1 MKILVSKL
9 VEAHSYID
17 KFSDM
22 TNIVNE
28 MSDKEK
34 NLVEH
39 IVEKIDEKILED
51 SDEQTGLIELDLE
64 NKVRLLATIYN
75 KSSDILLYPKE
86 MREGYIKRWSD
97 NLGLEDFVIRKCLVM
112 GADKIESIINI
123 YDV

>member
-34 NLVEH
+34 SLVEH

-86 MREGYIKRWSD
+86 MREGYIQKWSD
-97 NLGLEDFVIRKCLVM
+97 NLGLENFVIRKCLIM

>member
-34 NLVEH
+34 SLVEH

-86 MREGYIKRWSD
+86 MREGYIQRWSD
-97 NLGLEDFVIRKCLVM
+97 NLGLENFVIRKCLVM

>member
-34 NLVEH
+34 SLVEH

-86 MREGYIKRWSD
+86 MREGYIQRWSD